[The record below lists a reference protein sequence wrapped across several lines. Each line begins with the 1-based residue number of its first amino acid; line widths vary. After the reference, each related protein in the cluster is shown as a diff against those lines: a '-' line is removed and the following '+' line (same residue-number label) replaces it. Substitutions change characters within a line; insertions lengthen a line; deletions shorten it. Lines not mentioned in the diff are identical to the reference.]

1 MFSFYDVIEIIYRWS
16 GIKIDTREYIRICK
30 CALKMCKLYI
40 YVQETKN
47 ILFVTWQLR
56 VNLNYS

>member
-40 YVQETKN
+40 YLMFKKPK
-47 ILFVTWQLR
+47 IY
-56 VNLNYS
+56 YSRHGN